1 MSHVL
6 DLLANGSPSS
16 VSGCFSRS
24 SEAYLYIIF
33 TANHERMVSKFE
45 SVMSRLATVGQVSA
59 SGICMTIAIQKYPQ
73 NPRSLVDC
81 SEVIPVPKTV
91 KLPAPTLPAGK
102 TVSDIQ
108 AAVCVDLSRCDQ
120 YLIFFVETLSARLP
134 LSRGFKRPLVS
145 FRVIHWLL
153 FVLISVVR
161 IIQVRR
167 RPFPQCEYKPSQFH
181 PFLF

>member
-81 SEVIPVPKTV
+81 SEVIPVPKAV

-108 AAVCVDLSRCDQ
+108 AAVCVDLSSCDK
-120 YLIFFVETLSARLP
+120 YLIFLWKLSV
-134 LSRGFKRPLVS
+134 RGY
-145 FRVIHWLL
+145 
-153 FVLISVVR
+153 
-161 IIQVRR
+161 
-167 RPFPQCEYKPSQFH
+167 PFPEASSGPWSVFESFTGY
-181 PFLF
+181 FLC